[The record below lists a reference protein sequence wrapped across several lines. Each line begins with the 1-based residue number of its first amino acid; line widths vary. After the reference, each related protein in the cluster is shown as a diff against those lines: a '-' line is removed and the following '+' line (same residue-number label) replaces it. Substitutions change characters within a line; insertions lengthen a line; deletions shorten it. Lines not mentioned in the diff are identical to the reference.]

1 MYQIVYDFILTIYGT
16 NNYEHLPFIKAL
28 IILYLDPLLFLP
40 FSLSRNMKM
49 PAFSQHHCTCP
60 HPSTT
65 ALKGCLNNQ
74 LLLLTKLDSSH
85 RFLRKT
91 TFFPK
96 DNNTVFRC
104 FLKNH
109 PVMAFCS
116 KTTETKHSASV
127 FSPKASMSPIASDMQ
142 MQAPRRGTEGK
153 RACQGVSL
161 GTLIFSTKRKGDSDN
176 V

>member
-1 MYQIVYDFILTIYGT
+1 MEKPNTIQRTCTY
-16 NNYEHLPFIKAL
+16 PRFL
-28 IILYLDPLLFLP
+28 I
-40 FSLSRNMKM
+40 
-49 PAFSQHHCTCP
+49 
-60 HPSTT
+60 TT
-65 ALKGCLNNQ
+65 LKGYQSNK

-96 DNNTVFRC
+96 DNTVFRC

-127 FSPKASMSPIASDMQ
+127 FSPKASMSHNAMDMQ
-142 MQAPRRGTEGK
+142 MQAPRRGTDGK
-153 RACQGVSL
+153 RACQGMSL
-161 GTLIFSTKRKGDSDN
+161 GTLIISTKRKGDSDN

>member
-40 FSLSRNMKM
+40 FSLSRNMNM

-127 FSPKASMSPIASDMQ
+127 FSPKASVSPNWMDRQ
-142 MQAPRRGTEGK
+142 MQAPRIGTQCELA
-153 RACQGVSL
+153 REIVSL
-161 GTLIFSTKRKGDSDN
+161 GTHISTKKKGDSDYE
-176 V
+176 

>member
-96 DNNTVFRC
+96 DNTVFRC

-109 PVMAFCS
+109 PVMPFGS

-127 FSPKASMSPIASDMQ
+127 FSPKASMSHNAMDMQ
-142 MQAPRRGTEGK
+142 RQAPRIGTQCELA
-153 RACQGVSL
+153 REIVSL
-161 GTLIFSTKRKGDSDN
+161 GTHISTKIKGDSDYE
-176 V
+176 

>member
-1 MYQIVYDFILTIYGT
+1 MEKPNTIQHTCTY
-16 NNYEHLPFIKAL
+16 P
-28 IILYLDPLLFLP
+28 
-40 FSLSRNMKM
+40 R
-49 PAFSQHHCTCP
+49 SQ
-60 HPSTT
+60 TT
-65 ALKGCLNNQ
+65 TLKGCLNNQ

-96 DNNTVFRC
+96 DNTVFRC

-116 KTTETKHSASV
+116 KTTETKHPASV
-127 FSPKASMSPIASDMQ
+127 FSPKASMSPIGSDMQ
-142 MQAPRRGTEGK
+142 MQAPRRGTAGK

-161 GTLIFSTKRKGDSDN
+161 GTLIATKRRKGDSDYE
-176 V
+176 

>member
-85 RFLRKT
+85 RFLTKT
-91 TFFPK
+91 TVSPEA
-96 DNNTVFRC
+96 NIVFRC

-109 PVMAFCS
+109 PVMPFGS
-116 KTTETKHSASV
+116 KTTKTKHSASV
-127 FSPKASMSPIASDMQ
+127 FSPETSMSPIGSDMQ
-142 MQAPRRGTEGK
+142 MQAPRRGTDGK
-153 RACQGVSL
+153 RACQGMSL
-161 GTLIFSTKRKGDSDN
+161 GTLIISTKRKGDSDN

>member
-1 MYQIVYDFILTIYGT
+1 MEKPNTIQHTCTY
-16 NNYEHLPFIKAL
+16 P
-28 IILYLDPLLFLP
+28 
-40 FSLSRNMKM
+40 R
-49 PAFSQHHCTCP
+49 SQ
-60 HPSTT
+60 TT
-65 ALKGCLNNQ
+65 TLKGCQSNK

-96 DNNTVFRC
+96 DNTVFRC

-109 PVMAFCS
+109 PVMAFGS
-116 KTTETKHSASV
+116 KTTKTKHPASV
-127 FSPKASMSPIASDMQ
+127 FSPKASMSPIGSDMQ
-142 MQAPRRGTEGK
+142 MQAPRRGTAGK

-161 GTLIFSTKRKGDSDN
+161 GTLIATKRRKGDSDN

>member
-1 MYQIVYDFILTIYGT
+1 METPNTIQRTCTY
-16 NNYEHLPFIKAL
+16 P
-28 IILYLDPLLFLP
+28 
-40 FSLSRNMKM
+40 R
-49 PAFSQHHCTCP
+49 SQ
-60 HPSTT
+60 TT
-65 ALKGCLNNQ
+65 TLKGCLNNQ

-127 FSPKASMSPIASDMQ
+127 FSPKASMSHNAMDMQ
-142 MQAPRRGTEGK
+142 RQAPRIGTQCELA
-153 RACQGVSL
+153 REIVSL
-161 GTLIFSTKRKGDSDN
+161 GTHISTKKKGDSDYE
-176 V
+176 